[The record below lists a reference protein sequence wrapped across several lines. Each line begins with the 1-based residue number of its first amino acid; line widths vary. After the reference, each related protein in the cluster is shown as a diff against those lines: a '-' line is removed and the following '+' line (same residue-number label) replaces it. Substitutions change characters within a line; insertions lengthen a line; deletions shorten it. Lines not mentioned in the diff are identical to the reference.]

1 MGSGVSKPS
10 RPVNGSQRGGTM
22 DTFMHY
28 IQDKPFDKVTKA
40 ALTVQT
46 RYRGFKAKKKLNKL
60 KSWKQEQE
68 ESASRYLADMKDN
81 PASVRAPAP
90 VTMITSHAPTS
101 MKRNESP
108 RRSFLNSSFS
118 FGLSAAG
125 STKAVP
131 VPEGNNSILGALKS
145 IRSLGHSQRPSP
157 VSSPT
162 KTLPKEKTIRD
173 VTFDEIEEERITQ
186 SKSEKVVSTK
196 KSRKVQRS
204 ASFMKSP
211 SSRPASGKFRIDHT
225 GEVKA
230 STKNKKYDVEE
241 EEIEEETVRLE
252 KLYPFIG
259 FVFKTKF
266 QKSQKKVFINV
277 CHNSYIT
284 EIVHSPFRE
293 YLETKNYDEDGYIQT
308 VSVGICDVILPSTEF
323 YQCFRFQ
330 EGVGIIPKN
339 NHLEN
344 IKSLIA
350 EQCIQY
356 LNTLSHCLDENNPPI
371 ATFLDPEEY
380 MLEETYKIPKTK
392 KMYYGTLN
400 VLYYNRKEHEI
411 KYYHPL
417 SYRDVHGGETKL
429 PNRHPVPDSEFQHYF
444 IDFFHHPEESKAN
457 EIETNNNSLP
467 AGAAAALAIT
477 GKHNSSKEIAMK
489 TMMITNQPGDPGND
503 PKKRH
508 FPPDIQYQMSLTYTC
523 IKGEFDP
530 KNSMKALV
538 VSPGGNLRVN
548 TSTGKRGGGGE
559 SKTTAPVAPLS
570 RQPSNV
576 DSVVSNTTP
585 IPGMNKSP
593 FGRNFANNT
602 AIFNLDDDDEEDDIP
617 THQKEYLANLAK
629 AKNGLPVYMD
639 LSFGIMTL
647 YMKKSTVP
655 LSAATSSLKNAV
667 NKMNNNAD
675 PSLNDIKDLAQQK
688 HKENSTIPFGESLIL
703 RMALSNYH
711 LSTSYDVT
719 NQIFYLHLENNN
731 YLSFLGDDNSYNPF
745 HFGNYMNE
753 ISENIDLKHLTFQ
766 FNQYTELMT
775 FQLFLERH
783 IYYCNYCSSFY
794 ILPAP
799 LINTSV
805 GPAPITAANT
815 LPAHTSPNAAAA
827 AVVANTVPPTNNNN
841 PSNISTTPILPLPM
855 TSSSRTSFAGGF
867 SSASTKDGSFN
878 SFNSTSNNPNAAAS
892 SSSAAS
898 LLGPLPEKPGT
909 ASSESGKSER
919 FDPVNKPP
927 PLGRESSFTGAS
939 SSSRNSIL
947 TSNQQGSNSSL
958 LPQIGNNSATSSQQQ
973 PPASLLPAMNLNSLD
988 KFRSSLLFSLSSSPT
1003 YLLSQMKFDGQSMLI
1018 QPPTRV
1024 FSFVERYST
1033 YPLNRQKL
1041 FFVVDKGL
1049 MGVFNDEAKI
1059 TPNWKFAEEIVS
1071 LKNKRIEVV
1080 VHKKIIRLRKFLTK
1094 IHFMDDRTQQTR
1106 GNSNS

>member
-1 MGSGVSKPS
+1 MGSGVSRPS

-22 DTFMHY
+22 DPFMSY

-90 VTMITSHAPTS
+90 VTKITANAPTS

-131 VPEGNNSILGALKS
+131 EGNSILGALKS

-157 VSSPT
+157 VSSPS
-162 KTLPKEKTIRD
+162 KTFPKEKTIRD
-173 VTFDEIEEERITQ
+173 VTFDEIEEERITP
-186 SKSEKVVSTK
+186 SKSEKVSTK
-196 KSRKVQRS
+196 KSRKVQKS
-204 ASFMKSP
+204 GSFMKSP
-211 SSRPASGKFRIDHT
+211 NSRPGSGKFRIDHT
-225 GEVKA
+225 GEIKG

-308 VSVGICDVILPSTEF
+308 VSVGICDVLLPSTEF

-339 NHLEN
+339 NHVEN

-417 SYRDVHGGETKL
+417 SYRDVHGGESKL

-444 IDFFHHPEESKAN
+444 IDFFHHPEESKMN
-457 EIETNNNSLP
+457 EIEVNNSLP
-467 AGAAAALAIT
+467 AGAAAAIT
-477 GKHNSSKEIAMK
+477 GKQNTSKEIAMK

-508 FPPDIQYQMSLTYTC
+508 FPPDIQYQMSLAYTC

-548 TSTGKRGGGGE
+548 TSTGKRGVPSSTTGGGGSPK
-559 SKTTAPVAPLS
+559 SKVAALVAPLS

-576 DSVVSNTTP
+576 DSVVSNATP
-585 IPGMNKSP
+585 VPGMNKSP
-593 FGRNFANNT
+593 FGRNFANNA

-617 THQKEYLANLAK
+617 THQKEYLANLSK

-655 LSAATSSLKNAV
+655 LSAATSSLKNVV
-667 NKMNNNAD
+667 NKMNNPE

-805 GPAPITAANT
+805 GPSPTTTNT

-827 AVVANTVPPTNNNN
+827 VANIVPPSNNA
-841 PSNISTTPILPLPM
+841 SNINTTPVLPLPM
-855 TSSSRTSFAGGF
+855 SSSSRTSFAGGF
-867 SSASTKDGSFN
+867 PSASTKDGSFN
-878 SFNSTSNNPNAAAS
+878 SFNTGSNNNAAAS

-909 ASSESGKSER
+909 ASSESAKSER
-919 FDPVNKPP
+919 FDVAKPP

-939 SSSRNSIL
+939 SSRASIL

-958 LPQIGNNSATSSQQQ
+958 LPQIGNNPATASQQQQ
-973 PPASLLPAMNLNSLD
+973 PPAASLLPAMNMNSLD
-988 KFRSSLLFSLSSSPT
+988 KFRSSLLFSLSASPT

-1033 YPLNRQKL
+1033 YPLTRQKL
-1041 FFVVDKGL
+1041 FFVIDKGL

-1071 LKNKRIEVV
+1071 LKNKRIDVV
-1080 VHKKIIRLRKFLTK
+1080 VHKRIIRLRKFLTK
-1094 IHFMDDRTQQTR
+1094 IHFTDDRTQQTR
-1106 GNSNS
+1106 GNSTPIIL